1 MEQESEEAAAKKDEG
16 SQLHATMAKMAQA
29 LETGLAQGVEAVKRL
44 EAMRADV
51 SRLLREATTDA
62 SLRLELQSVKEV
74 NERLTMQLQARVEEK
89 VKVSVPSGGS
99 EAMEEESGEVA
110 PSADGAPMGEQLVVE
125 SKPVEQSVIESKPVE
140 QSVVESKP
148 VEQSVIESKPV
159 EQSVVESMPIEQSQV
174 VESQPVEDHAAESQP
189 VEPSPMTESQPTEQ
203 SPMTEPQQSEQTQS
217 TESPST
223 EQPLSTEPQP
233 TPQSPTTKRPQAN
246 PTMPPE
252 KQAHI
257 DPSPSLTLPILKFR
271 LRYAYK
277 KYLPKK
283 MRMLGSLFRKIN
295 HYTKTPDVIFEDL
308 CKLWE

>member
-110 PSADGAPMGEQLVVE
+110 PSADGAPMGEQL
-125 SKPVEQSVIESKPVE
+125 
-140 QSVVESKP
+140 VVESKP

>member
-1 MEQESEEAAAKKDEG
+1 MEQESEETAAKKDEG

-125 SKPVEQSVIESKPVE
+125 SKPVEQL
-140 QSVVESKP
+140 VVES
-148 VEQSVIESKPV
+148 QPV

-174 VESQPVEDHAAESQP
+174 VESQP

-257 DPSPSLTLPILKFR
+257 DPSSSLTLPILKFR

>member
-125 SKPVEQSVIESKPVE
+125 SKPVEQL
-140 QSVVESKP
+140 VVES
-148 VEQSVIESKPV
+148 QPV

-174 VESQPVEDHAAESQP
+174 VESQPVEDHVAESQP

-257 DPSPSLTLPILKFR
+257 DPSSSLTLPILKFR

>member
-125 SKPVEQSVIESKPVE
+125 SKPVEQL
-140 QSVVESKP
+140 VVES
-148 VEQSVIESKPV
+148 QPV

-174 VESQPVEDHAAESQP
+174 VESQPVEDHVAESQP

-246 PTMPPE
+246 PTLPPE

-257 DPSPSLTLPILKFR
+257 DPSSSLTLPILKFR